1 MYNPINRTSV
11 RVAEDKIRVYPK
23 NAPLF
28 YKDSSGNLNDID
40 LTFNDT
46 TSSIGEISLMNK
58 GVVSVGKRK
67 GNNPEKVVG
76 IRPDHTQNGEKQLE
90 FSLNA
95 IKINGENEDFN
106 VETDLEIIL
115 KLSKVLQLVK
125 LNKNFSQCEIEFT
138 IHLKGMEIINNKHDN
153 DSKIQ
158 EYGFNITNI
167 GENIGSDTLGMYNGY
182 SSLNKDISYLDFYVG
197 KITDEYIT
205 TGQYTN
211 EEEFGDS
218 DLSDYTLEQMYL
230 GGSSIYFKDCIILAC
245 KPYNIDN
252 FENSIVNNL
261 CDLYDLEIFNDGGAG
276 VYFTKDNKKVG
287 GYYSN
292 DNTFFA
298 FFNTTEIPDKIKT
311 LFKRKNFEETSFL
324 DITASELEEGIK
336 SRFDKDLDINVD
348 SNYYKQNNNGTF
360 EIKVNK
366 ESFFIKR
373 PIVFN
378 ESYIIQNYDTN
389 HTLKDNGDGTL
400 TYTKYIAINNSL
412 DINNAKYID
421 TAVYVSESE
430 DNGIVKHGSNSSSSI
445 TGRTSTA
452 AESVQTDGDFNTDRP
467 SVPLLKVDNTSVNSG
482 VDTCQPIAG
491 RNYNSTSTTSQGGGT
506 TFTFRTRNVQTHYV
520 FDSSAISAATAISW
534 KQIGGYVH
542 AINIGNTE
550 GEQFTSINVIL
561 LKSNTEGG
569 NNITNWNDFV
579 GFDTSGWTS
588 SDTTEYSSSHNVSAS
603 YTFSRWVNDPSGTS
617 TTQTITMNSDALNDF
632 NNDDDFKF
640 VIMEHDRYYSNDAT
654 ARQGFEGVD
663 YFVGAQIDN
672 TTTAYRPYLEITGG
686 ATVTPSNNAVFF
698 GTNF

>member
-46 TSSIGEISLMNK
+46 VSSIGEISLMNK

-76 IRPDHTQNGEKQLE
+76 IRPDNTQDGSKQLE

-95 IKINGENEDFN
+95 IKINGENEEFN
-106 VETDLEIIL
+106 VETDLEIML

-153 DSKIQ
+153 NSKIQ

-230 GGSSIYFKDCIILAC
+230 GGSSIYFKNCIILAC

-292 DNTFFA
+292 NNTFFA

-389 HTLKDNGDGTL
+389 HTLKNNGNGTL

-421 TAVYVSESE
+421 TAVYVSEAE
-430 DNGIVKHGSNSSSSI
+430 DNGIVKQGATSSSSI
-445 TGRTSTA
+445 TGRTSTT
-452 AESVQTDGDFNTDRP
+452 AETVQTDGDFNTDRA
-467 SVPLLKVDNTSVNSG
+467 VPLFKVNNTAVNSG

-491 RNYNSTSTTSQGGGT
+491 RNYNVTSSTSQGGGT
-506 TFTFRTRNVQTHYV
+506 TTTYRTRNIQTHYV
-520 FDSSAISAATAISW
+520 FDSSSISAATAISW

-542 AINIGNTE
+542 AIDIGNTE

-579 GFDTSGWTS
+579 GFNASGWTS

-617 TTQTITMNSDALNDF
+617 TTQIITMNSDALTDF
-632 NNDDDFKF
+632 NDDDDFKF
-640 VIMEHDRYYSNDAT
+640 VIMDHDRYYSNDAT
-654 ARQGFEGVD
+654 ARAGFEGVD